1 VATGSSSPGDAA
13 PEGSADY
20 PPFSSDASVDYVRL
34 SGYRDDADAADDERS
49 ETSSRLVRVLKS
61 LFAVQLEVM
70 RREASADQDRIIR
83 GVVAMALAALFLS
96 TMLVALQVA
105 AVCLL
110 REYGLR
116 LSLAVLAVGG
126 GDFLVGMICLLV
138 GRSALRKQLLP
149 ESRALVKRTLA
160 AFFS

>member
-1 VATGSSSPGDAA
+1 MATGSSSPGDAA
-13 PEGSADY
+13 SEGADY

-34 SGYRDDADAADDERS
+34 SGYRDDADDERS

>member
-1 VATGSSSPGDAA
+1 MATGSSSPGDPA

-34 SGYRDDADAADDERS
+34 SGYRDDADDDERS